1 MSEQNE
7 KNEFSAVPDN
17 EIKGVVEGLDNDES
31 FDKITAT
38 TENNSQELD
47 DIISSDK
54 CTLVTIVLDASG
66 SMSSYSDTVIK
77 VFRDQLVP
85 TVSKSSEVDS
95 IMFNLITFDEK
106 ISTSGFC
113 HVSTI
118 PYDQYRADGG
128 TALYDAICYATRNHI
143 AYLDNLKKQNYTTR
157 SVVIIMT
164 DGDNNQTIEA
174 TQESAIK
181 AIDRLKKVEDQIVY
195 IGFGADAVR
204 EANDLG
210 IPQQQI
216 HRVDA
221 INDQVIKNIF
231 QIISKSIIATSSGAA
246 GKKDDFLGEI
256 DTNGNIK
263 DNNSLDA
270 FSQNNGL
277 SEDNNNN
284 PFGI

>member
-1 MSEQNE
+1 MDE
-7 KNEFSAVPDN
+7 KNEFTEVPSN
-17 EIKGVVEGLDNDES
+17 EIKDTVEGLEEDKQ
-31 FDKITAT
+31 FDTISATA
-38 TENNSQELD
+38 EQNSQDLD
-47 DIISSDK
+47 DIISSDR

-77 VFRDQLVP
+77 VFRDLLVP

-95 IMFNLITFDEK
+95 IMFNLTTFDEK

-128 TALYDAICYATRNHI
+128 TALYDAICYAVRNHI
-143 AYLDNLKKQNYTTR
+143 AYLDNLKKQNYTCR

-164 DGDNNQTIEA
+164 DGENNQTIEA
-174 TQESAIK
+174 TQDSAIK

-195 IGFGADAVR
+195 IGFGPDAIR

-210 IPQQQI
+210 IPQNQI
-216 HRVDA
+216 HRVDT

-246 GKKDDFLGEI
+246 SKTDDFLGEI
-256 DTNGNIK
+256 DTNGNIT
-263 DNNSLDA
+263 SGLDA
-270 FSQNNGL
+270 FSQQNGL
-277 SEDNNNN
+277 NSDNEEN